1 MKYARRCDV
10 TGEGM
15 NEGFCVGEGAFYVK
29 YEKDFLKHLRE
40 VEKEGN
46 AEYDKLVLEGR
57 LTDDFLLQDYYQA
70 DYYYWTEWECEED
83 FQYEKI
89 NGKLIEIQ

>member
-1 MKYARRCDV
+1 
-10 TGEGM
+10 M
-15 NEGFCVGEGAFYVK
+15 NEGYLVGEGAFYVK

-57 LTDDFLLQDYYQA
+57 LTDAFLLQDYYQS
-70 DYYYWTEWECEED
+70 DYYYWTEWEDESEH
-83 FQYEKI
+83 QYEEI